1 MTVTQ
6 IATLLNTAYAQTT
19 GLTDHPVNEDL
30 SNVVDLGT
38 TVFNSA
44 WKDNFVKNMID
55 QIGKMVFV
63 DRPYTG
69 YAPSVLKSDW
79 EYGSIMAKAQ
89 TKDFEAVDNPS
100 WALTP
105 GQTVNQFEY
114 NPPEVTQKFYNKRES
129 WQIEC
134 SFAERQAK
142 SALRDAAQAGQFF
155 NMIESTI
162 DSSRRYNIDNLIMR
176 TYNNFMAN
184 KINGN
189 NGVIDVLANYNRLYN
204 QSLTAEYAFVDD
216 KFLRFLAF
224 TVLDIKDM
232 LKVKSHAFNMGATG
246 YTKSTPADRLHVV
259 LNSLYGRATEIFMMA
274 DTYHDDLTKF
284 GSYETVPFWQA
295 SSKPAL
301 PTSYEARTAIDVNI
315 DALDPPTRVQQHW
328 IIGILHDDDAIAV
341 NNTDM
346 RVTSAYN
353 ANGEYYNNFYKC
365 DTNCLND
372 LTENGVIL
380 ICGSGN

>member
-1 MTVTQ
+1 MTVNQ
-6 IATLLNTAYAQTT
+6 IATILNTAYTETT
-19 GLTDHPVNEDL
+19 GSTQLTVNEDL
-30 SNVVDLGT
+30 SNLVDLGT
-38 TVFNSA
+38 TVFSSS
-44 WKDNFVKNMID
+44 WQDNYVKSMID

-79 EYGSIMAKAQ
+79 DYGSILAKAA

-114 NPPEVTQKFYNKRES
+114 NPPEVSQKFYNQRES
-129 WQIEC
+129 WQIDC
-134 SFAERQAK
+134 SFAEKQAK
-142 SALRDAAQAGQFF
+142 SALKDASQAGAFF
-155 NMIESTI
+155 NMIESTL
-162 DSSRRYNIDNLIMR
+162 DSSRSQKIDDLVMR
-176 TYNNFMAN
+176 TFNNFMAN
-184 KINGN
+184 KIHNN
-189 NGVIDVLANYNRLYN
+189 NGVVDVLANYNRLYS
-204 QSLTAEYAFVDD
+204 QSLTADKAFVDD
-216 KFLRFLAF
+216 AFLRFLAF
-224 TVLDIKDM
+224 TILDIKDQ
-232 LKVKSHAFNMGATG
+232 LKVKSRQFNMGAAG
-246 YTKSTPADRLHVV
+246 YTKATPADRLHVV
-259 LNSLYGRATEIFMMA
+259 LNSIYGRATEVFMMA

-295 SSKPAL
+295 SGNNANNNYEVRTTIETTIAGTNPKPK
-301 PTSYEARTAIDVNI
+301 VM
-315 DALDPPTRVQQHW
+315 QQW
-328 IIGILHDDDAIAV
+328 IIGIMHDQDAIAV

-380 ICGSGN
+380 ICGTGT

>member
-6 IATLLNTAYAQTT
+6 IATLLNSAYRQTT
-19 GLTDHPVNEDL
+19 GQTDITVNEDL

-38 TVFNSA
+38 TVFDA
-44 WKDNFVKNMID
+44 TWKDNYVKNMID

-89 TKDFEAVDNPS
+89 TKDFQAVDNPS

-114 NPPEVTQKFYNKRES
+114 NPPEVTQKFYNKREA

-134 SFAERQAK
+134 SFAERQAR
-142 SALRDAAQAGQFF
+142 SALKDATQAGAFF

-162 DSSRRYNIDNLIMR
+162 DSSRSQNMDNLIMR
-176 TYNNFMAN
+176 TFNNFMAN
-184 KINGN
+184 KLYNN
-189 NGVIDVLANYNRLYN
+189 NGVIDVLANYNRLYD
-204 QSLTAEYAFVDD
+204 QTLTADRAFVDQA
-216 KFLRFLAF
+216 FLRYLAF
-224 TVLDIKDM
+224 TILDIKDL
-232 LKVKSHAFNMGATG
+232 LKVKSKAFNMGATG
-246 YTKSTPADRLHVV
+246 YTKATPADRLHVV
-259 LNSLYGRATEIFMMA
+259 LNSLYGRATEVFMMA
-274 DTYHDDLTKF
+274 DTYHNDLTKF
-284 GSYETVPFWQA
+284 GAYETVPFWQA
-295 SSKPAL
+295 SSRPQL
-301 PTSYEARTAIDVNI
+301 PESTIARTSINVTIGDNQTVER
-315 DALDPPTRVQQHW
+315 PW
-328 IIGILHDDDAIAV
+328 IIGIMHDEDAIAV

-380 ICGSGN
+380 ICGSGT